1 MFTACKNRPFVLK
14 SSIFVTLSMLTVHN
28 VHSAE
33 VCDNGQLRLVGG
45 STEYEGRVEVCYN
58 EAWGTICDDGFDNA
72 DATVICRQVGY
83 SQIGMYVISIIES

>member
-1 MFTACKNRPFVLK
+1 M
-14 SSIFVTLSMLTVHN
+14 HN

-33 VCDNGQLRLVGG
+33 VCDDGQLRLVGG

-58 EAWGTICDDGFDNA
+58 EAWGTICDDGFDTA

-83 SQIGMYVISIIES
+83 SQTGTYMIQSNRIIAMP

>member
-1 MFTACKNRPFVLK
+1 
-14 SSIFVTLSMLTVHN
+14 MLTMHN

-33 VCDNGQLRLVGG
+33 VCDDGQLRLVGG

-58 EAWGTICDDGFDNA
+58 EAWGTICDDGFDTA

-83 SQIGMYVISIIES
+83 SQIGMYRIQSK

>member
-1 MFTACKNRPFVLK
+1 
-14 SSIFVTLSMLTVHN
+14 MLTVHN